1 MMASKIDREE
11 EEIDDPN
18 LDHEGIFLASA
29 TAGMNLS
36 DSSKIPETSD
46 EDIDS
51 TAMLLDDFDEE
62 SLPSEGEDTLES
74 VFLAVTEK
82 RRLLGIEMETNAGR
96 MKTIGSILPA
106 LVSISIPN

>member
-1 MMASKIDREE
+1 MGSGQIPEIPEISEISEIPEIPEIPDREE

-18 LDHEGIFLASA
+18 LDHEGIFLACA

-36 DSSKIPETSD
+36 NSSKIPETSD

-51 TAMLLDDFDEE
+51 IAMLLDDFDEE

-82 RRLLGIEMETNAGR
+82 RRLLGIEMES
-96 MKTIGSILPA
+96 MS
-106 LVSISIPN
+106 